1 MSAVRPTLAPAPF
14 DAVADCYDET
24 FTNSQIG
31 RAQRKA
37 VWHELLQAFRPGHN
51 VLEIGC
57 GTGVD
62 ACYLAEN
69 GVRVVACD
77 VSTQMIKLATRRIYE
92 RGLEKFVKP
101 VILRAEDISALST
114 QCFDGVFSNFGA
126 LNCIE
131 HLPGFARD
139 LARLLKP
146 GARGLLC
153 WMGRYCLWEIVW
165 YLAHA
170 NGQKAFRRLLC
181 NQITASIGGGA
192 LVSVHYPSIRSLRR
206 TFSPEFKIKSIKGI
220 GLTIPPSYLEPWA
233 ENHPR
238 FIALGELADM
248 WMGGCPGTRAL
259 ADHILVGFERE
270 SDPAAV
276 VKP

>member
-1 MSAVRPTLAPAPF
+1 MSAVRPTFAPASF
-14 DAVADCYDET
+14 DAVAAHYDET

-31 RAQRKA
+31 QAQRKA
-37 VWHELLQAFRPGHN
+37 VWHELLQVFRPGHN

-62 ACYLAEN
+62 ACYLGEN

-77 VSTQMIKLATRRIYE
+77 VSTQMIKLATRRIHE

-114 QCFDGVFSNFGA
+114 QCFDGAFSNFGV

-131 HLPGFARD
+131 HLTGFARD

-146 GARGLLC
+146 GARVFLC
-153 WMGRYCLWEIVW
+153 WMGRYCLWEIMW
-165 YLAHA
+165 YLAQG
-170 NGQKAFRRLLC
+170 NRQKAFRRLRR

-192 LVSVHYPSIRSLRR
+192 FVSVHYPSIGSLRR
-206 TFSPEFKIKSIKGI
+206 TFAPEFKIKSIKGI
-220 GLTIPPSYLEPWA
+220 GLTVPPSYLEHWA
-233 ENHPR
+233 ADHPR
-238 FIALGELADM
+238 LIGMGELTDT
-248 WMGGCPGTRAL
+248 WMGGCPGTRVF

-270 SDPAAV
+270 SDAV
-276 VKP
+276 GSG

>member
-14 DAVADCYDET
+14 DAVAARYDQA

-31 RAQRKA
+31 QAQRKA
-37 VWHELLQAFRPGHN
+37 VWHELLQAFRPGQN

-77 VSTQMIKLATRRIYE
+77 ASTEMINLTTRRIQE

-101 VILRAEDISALST
+101 VIVRAEDISALPR
-114 QCFDGVFSNFGA
+114 QGFDGAFSNFGA

-131 HLPGFARD
+131 HLPRFACD
-139 LARLLKP
+139 LARLLQP

-153 WMGRYCLWEIVW
+153 WMGRYCLWEIIW

-170 NGQKAFRRLLC
+170 NRQKAFRRLRRD
-181 NQITASIGGGA
+181 QITASIGGGA
-192 LVSVHYPSIRSLRR
+192 FVSVHYPSIRSLRR
-206 TFSPEFKIKSIKGI
+206 TFAPEFKIKSIKGI
-220 GLTIPPSYLEPWA
+220 GLTVPPSYLEPWA
-233 ENHPR
+233 AEHPR
-238 FIALGELADM
+238 FIRLGELADT
-248 WMGGCPGTRAL
+248 WMGRCPGTRVL

-270 SDPAAV
+270 CDAAGGG
-276 VKP
+276 